1 MAGGVGDMDLEDL
14 MDDPENPDYT
24 IAGFAY
30 GEDETRRTRRTTKR
44 FQVLTLTKKPMIH
57 LWSLR
62 IYHLLQS
69 CHAKTTYTYPIPI
82 PIVSSITQPRR
93 REKKSETETETE
105 TETEYKW
112 LCSIKEISGGA
123 VISGGEVISGGA
135 DISGEAA
142 FENSRR
148 SCIRRAFLKYRL
160 LAIKLCLL

>member
-105 TETEYKW
+105 YKW

-123 VISGGEVISGGA
+123 VISG
-135 DISGEAA
+135 EAV

-148 SCIRRAFLKYRL
+148 SCIRKAFLKYGL

>member
-105 TETEYKW
+105 YKW

-123 VISGGEVISGGA
+123 VISG
-135 DISGEAA
+135 EAV

-148 SCIRRAFLKYRL
+148 ACICKAFLKYRL